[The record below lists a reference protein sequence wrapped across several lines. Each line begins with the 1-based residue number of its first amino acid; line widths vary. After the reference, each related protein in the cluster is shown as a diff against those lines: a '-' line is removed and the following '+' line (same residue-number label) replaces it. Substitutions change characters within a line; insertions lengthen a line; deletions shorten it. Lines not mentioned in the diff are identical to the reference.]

1 MQCGNRSNPD
11 RQSVIML
18 RSFGT
23 PEIINTRVS
32 EKGNEFTFTGK
43 DVCVISPAGNKFTGD
58 FISKNTNRI

>member
-23 PEIINTRVS
+23 PEIIQYKGVG
-32 EKGNEFTFTGK
+32 KGNEFTFTEK
-43 DVCVISPAGNKFTGD
+43 MSVCDISCWKQIYG
-58 FISKNTNRI
+58 